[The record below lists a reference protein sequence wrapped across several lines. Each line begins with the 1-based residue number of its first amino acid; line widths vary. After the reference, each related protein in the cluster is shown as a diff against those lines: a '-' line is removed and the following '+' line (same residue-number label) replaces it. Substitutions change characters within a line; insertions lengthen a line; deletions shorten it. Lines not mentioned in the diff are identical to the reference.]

1 MLDYRRRKILQN
13 IGIDYWISRSERE
26 EKADDCSE
34 EPSLILLEKEV
45 RSCSKCQLHTSR
57 ANTVFG
63 DGDGSARLMV
73 IGEAPGVHE
82 DRLGHPFVG
91 RAGQLLDKMLQAIGQ
106 SREQVY
112 ITNVLK
118 CRPPENRDPT
128 SSEVSNCRG
137 YLDEQITLVAP
148 SVILALGRFAAH
160 SILGVDCGV
169 GQLRANLHRVPETNV
184 PVVVTYHPA
193 YLLRSP
199 IEKSKVWADLK
210 KVLALLDNVET

>member
-26 EKADDCSE
+26 EKEDDCSE

-57 ANTVFG
+57 SNTVFG
-63 DGDGSARLMV
+63 VGDAGARLMV

-91 RAGQLLDKMLQAIGQ
+91 RAGQLLDKMLRAIGQ

-128 SSEVSNCRG
+128 PSEVSNCRG
-137 YLDEQITLVAP
+137 YLDEQINLVAP

-169 GQLRANLHRVPETNV
+169 GHLRANLHRVPGTNV
-184 PVVVTYHPA
+184 PVVVT
-193 YLLRSP
+193 
-199 IEKSKVWADLK
+199 
-210 KVLALLDNVET
+210 